1 MKVEIEMYT
10 NEEDGATVLQKVS
23 EIANRAKELGFVVAE
38 AEVESTAMKEEEE
51 EEEEDEDEEEEAGEE
66 EEEES

>member
-38 AEVESTAMKEEEE
+38 AEVESTAMEEEE
-51 EEEEDEDEEEEAGEE
+51 DDEDEEEEAGEE
-66 EEEES
+66 VEGEDEES

>member
-38 AEVESTAMKEEEE
+38 AEVESTAME

>member
-1 MKVEIEMYT
+1 MKVEIEMYI

-38 AEVESTAMKEEEE
+38 AEVESTAMEEEE
-51 EEEEDEDEEEEAGEE
+51 EEEEEEEDEEEEAGEE

>member
-38 AEVESTAMKEEEE
+38 AEVESTAMEE

>member
-1 MKVEIEMYT
+1 MKVEIEMYI

-38 AEVESTAMKEEEE
+38 AEVESTAMEEE

>member
-38 AEVESTAMKEEEE
+38 AEVESTAKEE
-51 EEEEDEDEEEEAGEE
+51 EEEEDEDEEEEAGEG

>member
-38 AEVESTAMKEEEE
+38 VEVESTAMEEEDD
-51 EEEEDEDEEEEAGEE
+51 DEDEEAEAGEGEE
-66 EEEES
+66 EES

>member
-38 AEVESTAMKEEEE
+38 AEVESTAMEEEE

>member
-38 AEVESTAMKEEEE
+38 AEVESTAMEEEDD
-51 EEEEDEDEEEEAGEE
+51 DEDEEEEAGEG

>member
-1 MKVEIEMYT
+1 MKVEIEMYI

-38 AEVESTAMKEEEE
+38 AEVESTAM

>member
-38 AEVESTAMKEEEE
+38 AEVESTAMEE
-51 EEEEDEDEEEEAGEE
+51 EEEEDEDEEEEAGEG

>member
-38 AEVESTAMKEEEE
+38 AEVESTAMEEEE
-51 EEEEDEDEEEEAGEE
+51 DDEDEEEEAGQEE
-66 EEEES
+66 EGEEEES

>member
-38 AEVESTAMKEEEE
+38 AEVESTAV

>member
-38 AEVESTAMKEEEE
+38 AEVESTAMEEEE
-51 EEEEDEDEEEEAGEE
+51 DDEDEEEEAGEE

>member
-38 AEVESTAMKEEEE
+38 AEVESTAIEEEE
-51 EEEEDEDEEEEAGEE
+51 VEDEDEEEEAGEE

>member
-38 AEVESTAMKEEEE
+38 AEVESTAME

-66 EEEES
+66 EEGGEEES

>member
-38 AEVESTAMKEEEE
+38 AEVESTAM
-51 EEEEDEDEEEEAGEE
+51 EEEEDEEEEEEAGEE
-66 EEEES
+66 EEDES

>member
-38 AEVESTAMKEEEE
+38 AEVESTAMEEEDD
-51 EEEEDEDEEEEAGEE
+51 DEDEEEEAGEE
-66 EEEES
+66 EEGEEEES

>member
-38 AEVESTAMKEEEE
+38 VEVESTAMEEEE
-51 EEEEDEDEEEEAGEE
+51 DDDEDEEEEAGEG

>member
-38 AEVESTAMKEEEE
+38 AEVESTAME
-51 EEEEDEDEEEEAGEE
+51 EEEEDEEEEEEAGEE

>member
-1 MKVEIEMYT
+1 MKVEIEMYI

-38 AEVESTAMKEEEE
+38 AEVESTAMEE

>member
-38 AEVESTAMKEEEE
+38 AEVKSTAMEE

>member
-23 EIANRAKELGFVVAE
+23 EIASRAKELGFVVAE
-38 AEVESTAMKEEEE
+38 AEVESTAM

>member
-38 AEVESTAMKEEEE
+38 AEVESTAM

>member
-38 AEVESTAMKEEEE
+38 AEVESTAMEEEDD
-51 EEEEDEDEEEEAGEE
+51 DEDEEEEAGEE
-66 EEEES
+66 GEEES

>member
-38 AEVESTAMKEEEE
+38 AEVESTAME

-66 EEEES
+66 EEGEEEES

>member
-38 AEVESTAMKEEEE
+38 AEVESTAMEEED
-51 EEEEDEDEEEEAGEE
+51 DEDEEEEAGEE
-66 EEEES
+66 EEGEEEES

>member
-38 AEVESTAMKEEEE
+38 AEVESTAMEEEE
-51 EEEEDEDEEEEAGEE
+51 DEDEDEEEEAGEE

>member
-38 AEVESTAMKEEEE
+38 AEVESTAMEE
-51 EEEEDEDEEEEAGEE
+51 EEEEDEEEEEEAGEE

>member
-38 AEVESTAMKEEEE
+38 AEVESTAMEEED
-51 EEEEDEDEEEEAGEE
+51 EDEDEEEEAGEE

>member
-38 AEVESTAMKEEEE
+38 AEVESTAIE

>member
-38 AEVESTAMKEEEE
+38 AEVESTAM

-66 EEEES
+66 EEGEEEES

>member
-38 AEVESTAMKEEEE
+38 AEVESTAMEEEDD
-51 EEEEDEDEEEEAGEE
+51 DEDEEEEAGEE

>member
-38 AEVESTAMKEEEE
+38 AEVESTAMEEGEEEE
-51 EEEEDEDEEEEAGEE
+51 EEEEGEE
-66 EEEES
+66 EEEEEEES

>member
-38 AEVESTAMKEEEE
+38 AEVESTAMEEEE
-51 EEEEDEDEEEEAGEE
+51 DDEDEEEEAGQEE
-66 EEEES
+66 EREEEES

>member
-38 AEVESTAMKEEEE
+38 AEVESTAME

-66 EEEES
+66 GEEES

>member
-38 AEVESTAMKEEEE
+38 AEVESTAMEE
-51 EEEEDEDEEEEAGEE
+51 EEEEDEEEEEKAGEE

>member
-38 AEVESTAMKEEEE
+38 VEVESTAMEEEDD
-51 EEEEDEDEEEEAGEE
+51 DEDEEEEAGEG

>member
-1 MKVEIEMYT
+1 MKVKIEMYT

-38 AEVESTAMKEEEE
+38 AEVESTAME

>member
-38 AEVESTAMKEEEE
+38 AEVESTAMEEEE

-66 EEEES
+66 GEEES